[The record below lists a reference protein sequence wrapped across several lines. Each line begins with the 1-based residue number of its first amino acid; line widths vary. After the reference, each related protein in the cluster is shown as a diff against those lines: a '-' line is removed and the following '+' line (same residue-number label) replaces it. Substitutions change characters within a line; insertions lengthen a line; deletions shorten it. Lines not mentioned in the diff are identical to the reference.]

1 MTSLRIAA
9 AACAVLLVAGSA
21 AAQPEPEGRR
31 AFEEGVRLFSRRD
44 YQAALARFEASRAVR
59 ETATVVFNIAGCLRA
74 LGKNAEALRAY
85 ERFEELRADRMDE
98 RQRQEVARARDEL
111 GGRVTFVT
119 LALEPTDAEVT
130 VDDRPIARWPH
141 AVDPGTEVR
150 IGARRQGYEPGEQR
164 VRPERP
170 GPLSV
175 TMRLRQQ
182 MGRLRIDA
190 SEAGA
195 VVRIDGREVGTT
207 PWQGE
212 VLPGR
217 REVRVEVDGRGTAVE
232 HVEVAAGQEVSRSIR
247 LVPVLVQ
254 GRVAE
259 QEEGDDARRPSRRGG
274 GGGLTWVL
282 VGTGVVAVVV
292 AGAAA
297 VLWATADRVDGDH
310 VVELR

>member
-1 MTSLRIAA
+1 MSTLRVAVASCAMLLAA
-9 AACAVLLVAGSA
+9 GPAS
-21 AAQPEPEGRR
+21 AQPEAEGRR
-31 AFEEGVRLFSRRD
+31 AFEEGVRLFARRD
-44 YQAALARFEASRAVR
+44 YPAALARFEASRAIR
-59 ETATVVFNIAGCLRA
+59 ESATVVFNIAGCLRA

-98 RQRQEVARARDEL
+98 RQRQEIARARDEL
-111 GGRVTFVT
+111 GGRVAFVT
-119 LALEPTDAEVT
+119 LALEPTDAEVM
-130 VDDRPIARWPH
+130 VDDRPIAHWPH

-150 IGARRQGYEPGEQR
+150 IAARREGFEPGEQR
-164 VRPERP
+164 VRPDRP
-170 GPLSV
+170 GQLAV
-175 TMRLRQQ
+175 TLRLRQL

-195 VVRIDGREVGTT
+195 VVSVDGREVGRT
-207 PWQGE
+207 PWSGE

-217 REVRVEVDGRGTAVE
+217 RAVRVEVEGRGTAVE
-232 HVEVAAGQEVSRSIR
+232 HVEVAPGQQVSRSIR

-259 QEEGDDARRPSRRGG
+259 DGEAVQARRPRRRGG
-274 GGGLTWVL
+274 GGGVTWLV
-282 VGTGVVAVVV
+282 VGTGVAAVLV